1 RATLLR
7 ALGLLG
13 CEARR
18 ACAPRRIRAG
28 APAGTGVRRGCA
40 RRRLG
45 HDRADRRLRA
55 QAEGSPDKEG
65 AAYRSRRGIGV
76 IAMPKNRAVARAAER
91 PRFRN
96 TVTTIMLIL
105 MTVLVVRDILVRRWA
120 APPAAPD
127 VTRRLP

>member
-1 RATLLR
+1 
-7 ALGLLG
+7 
-13 CEARR
+13 
-18 ACAPRRIRAG
+18 
-28 APAGTGVRRGCA
+28 
-40 RRRLG
+40 
-45 HDRADRRLRA
+45 
-55 QAEGSPDKEG
+55 
-65 AAYRSRRGIGV
+65 
-76 IAMPKNRAVARAAER
+76 MPKNRAVARAAER